1 MRPPF
6 AARAP
11 TRYIEAIGALLMN
24 IAIKNAS
31 DLLVERLNRRAAL
44 NRRTPEDE
52 ARAIL
57 EQALADAPPVTGPAA
72 VAAEIRSLGLRT
84 PSESVEIIREFRDR

>member
-1 MRPPF
+1 
-6 AARAP
+6 
-11 TRYIEAIGALLMN
+11 MN

-57 EQALADAPPVTGPAA
+57 EEALSRPETSKDPADLLR
-72 VAAEIRSLGLRT
+72 ELRSLGVKT
-84 PSESVEIIREFRDR
+84 KTDSTEIIRADRDR